1 MYVHGEDMYSAVY
14 YNNILHTLS
23 LLHYCIAALNSGLFL
38 LSVSTSLLKLILR
51 MMALS
56 IYNNSFILQI
66 IQDWHMMLVIGLLL
80 MIDVV
85 FLTIVTAV
93 PEAILTAELT
103 RDTKTVR

>member
-1 MYVHGEDMYSAVY
+1 
-14 YNNILHTLS
+14 
-23 LLHYCIAALNSGLFL
+23 
-38 LSVSTSLLKLILR
+38 

>member
-1 MYVHGEDMYSAVY
+1 
-14 YNNILHTLS
+14 
-23 LLHYCIAALNSGLFL
+23 
-38 LSVSTSLLKLILR
+38 

-80 MIDVV
+80 MIDVL